1 MTGGTG
7 YMGSRLIP
15 LLAERGHQTVALS
28 REGSKH
34 KLPANCE
41 VVIGDALNSETFANA
56 VAGADTFVH
65 LVGVSH
71 PSPAKAREFV
81 EIDLKAASESIRV
94 ARNAG
99 VSHFVYLSV
108 AHPAPVM
115 KAYVD
120 VRVKC
125 EEAIAEA
132 GLNASILRPWYVLGP
147 GHLWPYALVPF
158 YKLAEFV
165 PGMREGALRL
175 GLVTIRE
182 MVAALLF
189 AVENP
194 ASGQRIWEPKEIRG
208 FHLSPRSTK
217 AKTAPG

>member
-1 MTGGTG
+1 
-7 YMGSRLIP
+7 MGSRLIP